1 MEQADRDDSVF
12 EKVGR
17 FANRHVRIVTLL
29 LCLVAVPAALLVL
42 IPSILVA
49 TATPITAPVRLKA
62 TISVTY
68 LDKDGK
74 VIGRQGPVAGKYVR
88 LAQIPAYLPQAFLAM
103 EDRRFYRHHGVDLLG
118 LSRAAYSDIRARRF
132 VAGGSTISQ
141 QTAKLLFTDG
151 SRTFQRKFHE
161 LANAA
166 RLEKSFSK
174 DQILEIYLNR
184 IYLGE
189 GTFGIDSAA
198 RNYFGTP
205 AAGLTLSQAAML
217 AGLTRAPTQYSP
229 RRNLARA
236 QRRARL
242 VLAAM
247 AETGAITKAQAQDAM
262 ARPAAI
268 IPDRPDDH
276 DYVLDAA
283 AAEVQKLVTGHDIS
297 ARALIVRTTIDSA
310 LQAQAKDIVKSA
322 VARQG
327 LKLGFS
333 QAALVLMTPD
343 GAILSLVGGADYG
356 SSVFNRATQ
365 AHRQPGSAFKPFV
378 YLSAL
383 EHGVTPWELR
393 EDLPVD
399 ISGYQPANYQNTAF
413 GQLRLIDALA
423 RSVNTIT
430 VNLAQEVG
438 VANVAAAARR
448 LGIASPLHDNAS
460 LALGTDE
467 VTPLEL
473 TAAYAAFANGGK
485 RASPRLVASV
495 TDTNGNTLFQRGE
508 PPEALAISDQVRR
521 DMTAMLCRVLE
532 AGTGTAA
539 RLPKR
544 EAGGKTGTTQDYRDA
559 WFVGFTASH
568 VAGIWI
574 GNDDNHPMRKVTGG
588 TVPAQMWK
596 SMMLAAEAQLPAA
609 RLDRSPAPPEIISEQ
624 VTGPAYLDDP
634 MRGSSFVNAGFDRAL
649 PQLPEPAPE
658 PTPLSAYVAAPAP
671 MPPSVPAPPPV
682 TEQPSP
688 VTQSARMQ
696 SPPSSQDPFTPTQRE
711 LQYSPAESAA
721 DAQALYRQ
729 REAEYRQR
737 LDEYRRLLR
746 EATSPGPYEFRPRRP
761 QEEDRW
767 PPPSSRGELPYPR

>member
-1 MEQADRDDSVF
+1 MDQADWDDSVWSG
-12 EKVGR
+12 VRR
-17 FANRHVRIVTLL
+17 FADRHVRVVALV
-29 LCLVAVPAALLVL
+29 LCLIAVPASLLML
-42 IPSILVA
+42 IPSLLVA

-68 LDKDGK
+68 LDKNGK
-74 VIGRQGPVAGKYVR
+74 VIGRQGPVAGQYVR
-88 LAQIPAYLPQAFLAM
+88 LAQLPAYAPQAFLAM
-103 EDRRFYRHHGVDLLG
+103 EDRRFYLHHGVDLLG
-118 LSRAAYSDIRARRF
+118 LSRAAYSDLRARRF

-151 SRTFQRKFHE
+151 SRTFERKLHE

-189 GTFGIDSAA
+189 GTFGLDSAA
-198 RNYFGTP
+198 RNYFGLP
-205 AAGLTLSQAAML
+205 AASLTLSQAAML
-217 AGLTRAPTQYSP
+217 AGLTRAPTLYSP
-229 RRNLARA
+229 RRNLAHA
-236 QRRARL
+236 QQRARL

-247 AETGAITKAQAQDAM
+247 AETGAITEAQAQAAM

-268 IPDRPDDH
+268 IPDHADDH

-283 AAEVQKLVTGHDIS
+283 AAEVQKLVTGNSIP

-310 LQAQAKDIVKSA
+310 LQAQATDIVQGT
-322 VARQG
+322 VARLG
-327 LKLGFS
+327 PKLGFS

-343 GAILSLVGGADYG
+343 GEILSLVGGTDYG
-356 SSVFNRATQ
+356 SSVFDRVTQ

-378 YLSAL
+378 YLAAL

-393 EDLPVD
+393 QDQPVD
-399 ISGYQPANYQNTAF
+399 IAGYQPANYQNASF
-413 GQLRLIDALA
+413 GQLRVIDALA

-438 VANVAAAARR
+438 VANVASAARR

-473 TAAYAAFANGGK
+473 TAAYAAFANGG
-485 RASPRLVASV
+485 RRVSPHLVSSV
-495 TDTNGNTLFQRGE
+495 SDTHGTTLFQRGE
-508 PPEALAISDQVRR
+508 PQDALAISDQVRR

-559 WFVGFTASH
+559 WFVGFTAGH

-596 SMMLAAEAQLPAA
+596 SVMLAAEAQRPAA
-609 RLDRSPAPPEIISEQ
+609 PLDRSPAPPEIKTEQ
-624 VTGPAYLDDP
+624 IMGPAYLDDP
-634 MRGSSFVNAGFDRAL
+634 MQGSTFVDSVRV
-649 PQLPEPAPE
+649 PDIPAPPE
-658 PTPLSAYVAAPAP
+658 SAPVAAPLSV
-671 MPPSVPAPPPV
+671 SVPAPVVAQVPPPSPTPFLPPV
-682 TEQPSP
+682 ASEQPNPAP
-688 VTQSARMQ
+688 VTQSAR
-696 SPPSSQDPFTPTQRE
+696 TQA
-711 LQYSPAESAA
+711 PAPNPDAA
-721 DAQALYRQ
+721 APDAQALYRQ
-729 REAEYRQR
+729 REAEYRRQEA
-737 LDEYRRLLR
+737 EYRRVLQQTLR
-746 EATSPGPYEFRPRRP
+746 GPEEVAPPLRPDADDRRLAPPAASPV
-761 QEEDRW
+761 
-767 PPPSSRGELPYPR
+767 ELPFPR